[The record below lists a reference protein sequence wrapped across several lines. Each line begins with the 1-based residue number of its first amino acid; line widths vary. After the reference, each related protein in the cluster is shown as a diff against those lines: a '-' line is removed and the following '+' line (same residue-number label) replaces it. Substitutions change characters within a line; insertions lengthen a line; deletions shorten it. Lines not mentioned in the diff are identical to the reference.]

1 MNIYIS
7 IYPSLHL
14 PIYLSTVRPIYLST
28 DRPIYLSIH
37 PSIYPSIDL
46 SVYLSISLSLSIY
59 LSSQLSI
66 HLSIYPSIY
75 LSICLIICHVA
86 EYGNIAGN
94 SKYRWNS
101 YRTLRNTDCL
111 NFIILINGYPYFFNT
126 EYSNMDIRRL
136 ISINIDYTWISI
148 DQRDTSIWLF
158 NSLPWKITMFN
169 R

>member
-1 MNIYIS
+1 MNIYIHPS
-7 IYPSLHL
+7 IHL
-14 PIYLSTVRPIYLST
+14 SIYLSTYLQFDLST
-28 DRPIYLSIH
+28 YLLIDLSTYLSIH
-37 PSIYPSIDL
+37 PSIHLSIYPSISL
-46 SVYLSISLSLSIY
+46 SLYLSLSIY

-136 ISINIDYTWISI
+136 MSINIDYTWISI
-148 DQRDTSIWLF
+148 DQMDTSI
-158 NSLPWKITMFN
+158 I
-169 R
+169 